1 MKKIF
6 IIFYLFAFQF
16 NGFAQPA
23 PYPSTLLF
31 NLVEKEKEYS
41 GNWITPDELK
51 SKNITFLSYNENS
64 ELRYDTIH
72 KAFAFTTMGFEC
84 KDFMIIYNN
93 DTIFINYPSLPFA
106 HVIFVKMPIP
116 LNGKSF
122 SFYNKYTYDALNTN
136 HYYNKF
142 SIFYLCQGCWISEQ
156 YEMSKE
162 YKEHMREYFPKYNT
176 INMKK

>member
-16 NGFAQPA
+16 NGIAQPA
-23 PYPSTLLF
+23 PYYATLLF
-31 NLVEKEKEYS
+31 NLTEEEYT
-41 GNWITPDELK
+41 GDLLTPDDLK

-64 ELRYDTIH
+64 ELRYDMIH

-84 KDFMIIYNN
+84 KDFAIIYNN
-93 DTIFINYPSLPFA
+93 DTIFINYPSIPFA
-106 HVIFVKMPIP
+106 RLVFVKMPIP

-122 SFYNKYTYDALNTN
+122 SFYNEYTYDALNTN

-142 SIFYLCQGCWISEQ
+142 SVFYLCQGCWISKQ

-162 YKEHMREYFPKYNT
+162 YKEHMREYFLNYNT